1 MAKQTAPKTKDR
13 SPDNTTVTIAMPKS
27 LLLAVDACAAEEQR
41 NRSNYIVYYLSQ
53 AVKKTLMASR
63 ENSPDGGSGLKPA
76 KVS

>member
-13 SPDNTTVTIAMPKS
+13 SPGNTTVTIAMPKS

-53 AVKKTLMASR
+53 AVKRTLQASR
-63 ENSPDGGSGLKPA
+63 DSAPDGGSGLKPA